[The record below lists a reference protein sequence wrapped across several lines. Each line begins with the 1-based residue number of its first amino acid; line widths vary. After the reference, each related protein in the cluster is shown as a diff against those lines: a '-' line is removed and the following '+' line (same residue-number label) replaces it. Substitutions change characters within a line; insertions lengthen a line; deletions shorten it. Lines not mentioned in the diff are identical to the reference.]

1 MVNIFRTT
9 YFSCMRNIFAIMFLL
24 LISGNCF
31 ANDNLSQLYTNSNTN
46 PYKTNKFL
54 ERFRLKNAGYEE
66 KLAFDDNNDKYD
78 LVLSRFEQEWFNKNF
93 SRMSLNERLEHLEEF
108 VFGTSFDESAENRL
122 DRLKQA
128 FNNKKRPRTT
138 HNGLFSGVP
147 TSIQLDIDGLTQP

>member
-9 YFSCMRNIFAIMFLL
+9 YFSCMRNIFAIMLFLL
-24 LISGNCF
+24 LSNVCF
-31 ANDNLSQLYTNSNTN
+31 ANDNLSQLYTNNNTS

-54 ERFRLKNAGYEE
+54 ERFKLKNAGYEE
-66 KLAFDDNNDKYD
+66 LLAFNNDDNKYD

-93 SRMSLNERLEHLEEF
+93 SRMAINERLEHLEEF
-108 VFGTSFDESAENRL
+108 VFGTSFNESVESRL

-128 FNNKKRPRTT
+128 FNNKKYPRTT

-147 TSIQLDIDGLTQP
+147 TSIPLDIDGLTQP